1 MTLLKVLLESRGPR
15 LVDCQEEHW
24 DNMKGLIVSE
34 AKQSKTCKNHAMWAL
49 ISTSSQSRCVGEV
62 GKLGIGESKQK
73 KHDCF

>member
-1 MTLLKVLLESRGPR
+1 
-15 LVDCQEEHW
+15 
-24 DNMKGLIVSE
+24 MKGLIVSE